1 MQPSNVPEVQEGHLE
16 RMRQPRHRRAER
28 LPGRAAVQL
37 SMIEQVSASELHTL
51 MPVPLIDVREKNEY
65 DAGHVPGAAW
75 IPMSLVPLRIEE
87 FRTTQPTYVICR
99 TGNRSGQVVMWL
111 ASRGIRAINVD
122 GGTQAWQAAGLPVN
136 TLTRSA

>member
-1 MQPSNVPEVQEGHLE
+1 
-16 RMRQPRHRRAER
+16 
-28 LPGRAAVQL
+28 
-37 SMIEQVSASELHTL
+37 MIEQVSASELHTL
-51 MPVPLIDVREKNEY
+51 MPVGLIDVREKNEY
-65 DAGHVPGAAW
+65 DAGHVPGAVW